1 MAHSTIN
8 SSNQIL
14 VPASVMEAL
23 GLRMGMQVWWS
34 LTKDG
39 RATIQ
44 RGITLNPDLTPIPW
58 PEKVKKRDTE
68 SEGGELG
75 AQQAA
80 ASVLHGED
88 RIDLLLQTEGLL
100 RELSSNATAGVP
112 IEIRRKAQRLLQRF
126 PSIAE
131 LEAAFPTSP
140 QVDSASD
147 RSSQVG

>member
-1 MAHSTIN
+1 MPYSTIN

-14 VPASVMEAL
+14 VPAEVMKAL
-23 GLRMGMQVWWS
+23 GLRLGMRVRWS

-39 RATIQ
+39 RAVIQ
-44 RGITLNPDLTPIPW
+44 RGILLNPDLTPIPF
-58 PEKVKKRDTE
+58 PEEAQKRGTE
-68 SEGGELG
+68 PGCGELG
-75 AQQAA
+75 AQEAE
-80 ASVLHGED
+80 ASVPHGKD
-88 RIDLLLQTEGLL
+88 RIDVLLETESLL
-100 RELSSNATAGVP
+100 RELSLDATVGIP
-112 IEIRRKAQRLLQRF
+112 IELRRKAQRLLQRF